1 METVEKNIKYKLVYY
16 NGKHYIINLN
26 RNKLSYVFPMLN
38 YLTRQPLEE
47 LNEQELKDIKNT
59 NISKEVE
66 ENRSALIWISTGI
79 GTFISIMA
87 RPIVDSFDFSNNILL
102 NLLLVSIVVI
112 PMILIKYKSDK
123 VYKKKIGKLKQNP
136 NQKAFILPKLSIL
149 IKNILINVIFTLSFL
164 LLLYEFLFPKES
176 NYLYIFGIIVFFF
189 IILFQNSI
197 LYGQTKI
204 EGTMGKIKG
213 K

>member
-1 METVEKNIKYKLVYY
+1 MVYY

-26 RNKLSYVFPMLN
+26 RNKLSFVFPMLN
-38 YLTRQPLEE
+38 YLTLQPLEE
-47 LNEQELKDIKNT
+47 LNEQELKDIKTT

-164 LLLYEFLFPKES
+164 LLLYEFLFSKES

>member
-1 METVEKNIKYKLVYY
+1 MKYKLVYY

-26 RNKLSYVFPMLN
+26 RNKLSFVFPMLN
-38 YLTRQPLEE
+38 YLTLQPLEE
-47 LNEQELKDIKNT
+47 LNEQELKDIKTT

-164 LLLYEFLFPKES
+164 LLLYEFLFSKES

>member
-26 RNKLSYVFPMLN
+26 RNKLSFVFPMLN

-47 LNEQELKDIKNT
+47 LNEQELKDIKTT

-204 EGTMGKIKG
+204 EGTIGKIKG
-213 K
+213 I

>member
-1 METVEKNIKYKLVYY
+1 MKYKLVYY

-26 RNKLSYVFPMLN
+26 RNKLSFVFPMLN
-38 YLTRQPLEE
+38 YLTLQPLEE
-47 LNEQELKDIKNT
+47 LNEQELKDIKTT

-123 VYKKKIGKLKQNP
+123 VYKKKIEKLKQNP

-164 LLLYEFLFPKES
+164 LFLYEFLFSKES

>member
-1 METVEKNIKYKLVYY
+1 
-16 NGKHYIINLN
+16 
-26 RNKLSYVFPMLN
+26 MLN

-47 LNEQELKDIKNT
+47 LNEQELKDIKTT

-66 ENRSALIWISTGI
+66 ENRSALICISTGI

-164 LLLYEFLFPKES
+164 LLLYEFLFSKES